1 MRKDAGSSVAKQG
14 CLFSCQVSETC
25 YNQDT
30 LIDETG
36 VVTACASVCHYTAI
50 RAGLVD
56 RWKRTCYTFSHTRAA
71 ERRLCRLLEMIK
83 KEEHTMTKVC
93 DLCGWEY
100 NEEEGYP
107 DGGIE
112 PGTKWEDLPDDFVC
126 SLCGAG
132 KDEFSDAD

>member
-1 MRKDAGSSVAKQG
+1 MASRLS
-14 CLFSCQVSETC
+14 
-25 YNQDT
+25 
-30 LIDETG
+30 DEF
-36 VVTACASVCHYTAI
+36 VHAI
-50 RAGLVD
+50 LSGTQRQ
-56 RWKRTCYTFSHTRAA
+56 
-71 ERRLCRLLEMIK
+71 LCRRFQK
-83 KEEHTMTKVC
+83 KEERPVMKKVC

-126 SLCGAG
+126 PLCGAG